1 MSGFINL
8 NLGDVKESKSVPNG
22 KYRLVISSYE
32 LGESREKKTPQIKFS
47 INIEGHDD
55 AMPVTHYVPLAS
67 NKDDAKGAAFK
78 NLLLARFLTLFKIP
92 HSQEGFNPDDAIGCS
107 ADAELQLGEP
117 NESGDTYNRLVVPKL
132 KTEGDAAPQG
142 GSGGGKPAPAK
153 KR

>member
-1 MSGFINL
+1 MGFINL

-22 KYRLVISSYE
+22 KYRLVIASFE
-32 LGESREKKTPQIKFS
+32 EGESREKKTPQLKFS

-67 NKDDAKGAAFK
+67 NKDDAKAAAFK
-78 NLLLARFLTLFKIP
+78 NLLLARFLALFKIP
-92 HSQEGFNPDDAIGCS
+92 HSADGFNPEDAIGCS

-117 NESGDTYNRLVVPKL
+117 NDSGDTYNRLVVPKL

-142 GSGGGKPAPAK
+142 AGGAKAPAK